1 MVDLPLLDRAFAA
14 IMRRMVA
21 TGQAPHYTEL
31 AAELALPVEEGPA
44 ILHDLMETGIPAWL
58 HPGTDY
64 IVSFPPFHNLP
75 SQYRISVDGEQKW
88 FAQCGFEALAVRW
101 LFPGKTVRIDAP
113 CLDCGEP
120 VAIVMDD
127 QSVRSVAPESVVGY
141 SYSVVGG
148 PPETRPWR

>member
-31 AAELALPVEEGPA
+31 AAELGLPVEEGPA